1 MIMPF
6 LFLILPP
13 IPGKM
18 THELIEIL
26 NNTPSQEKIFVI
38 VHMNVEY
45 PYEQLEGMR
54 PEEKCQVFKS
64 VAENSQR
71 DVIQYLKGLPEE
83 KAEVLGQFWIFNGF
97 HLKATRDVIEGLTL
111 RDDIWFISHN
121 RVIKL
126 DYQLGEGLVQG
137 ILNGISILP

>member
-1 MIMPF
+1 
-6 LFLILPP
+6 
-13 IPGKM
+13 
-18 THELIEIL
+18 
-26 NNTPSQEKIFVI
+26 
-38 VHMNVEY
+38 
-45 PYEQLEGMR
+45 MR
-54 PEEKCQVFKS
+54 PEEKCQVFKTI
-64 VAENSQR
+64 AKNSQR
-71 DVIQYLKGLPEE
+71 DVIQYLKSLPGE
-83 KAEVLGQFWIFNGF
+83 KAEVLKQFWIFNGF